1 MYSRHYHPD
10 ALQVSLLG
18 NRTGTRH
25 RLVVVT
31 TNIKL
36 KLIENKWREE
46 EVSLLLVPDQ
56 KENREEEVS
65 LLLVPD
71 QGENREEELILLL
84 DLD

>member
-10 ALQVSLLG
+10 ALRVLLLG

-25 RLVVVT
+25 RLEVVT

-46 EVSLLLVPDQ
+46 E
-56 KENREEEVS
+56 
-65 LLLVPD
+65 
-71 QGENREEELILLL
+71 LILLQ
-84 DLD
+84 DLE